1 MQVTQGQ
8 GLCTAYYNIS
18 FAYQVVMGTLCTFV
32 EGMHF
37 QLLVKG
43 VQEWGLGR
51 GVVLCNTKVSHQNHT
66 LLRLLRQHTGSSTA
80 PETFKRGT
88 KRP

>member
-1 MQVTQGQ
+1 M
-8 GLCTAYYNIS
+8 AYYNIS

-43 VQEWGLGR
+43 VWERGLGR
-51 GVVLCNTKVSHQNHT
+51 GVLHNTKVSNQNHT
-66 LLRLLRQHTGSSTA
+66 LLSDC
-80 PETFKRGT
+80 
-88 KRP
+88 